1 MRPAILCPVLLAP
14 VVLLVAC
21 RAGPEVIVDP
31 QGVDQ
36 AAYQRDLAECTTVAD
51 QVSTGSSAGKGAVA
65 GAVVGGA
72 IGAIVGD
79 RGAAARLGGVGA
91 VVGGAQGA
99 GQGARSRDQV
109 LKNCMRGRGYH
120 VLN

>member
-1 MRPAILCPVLLAP
+1 MRPSIPLVLATAFLLA
-14 VVLLVAC
+14 AC
-21 RAGPEVIVDP
+21 KAGPRVIVDP

-51 QVSTGSSAGKGAVA
+51 QVSPGNSAGRGAVA

-79 RGAAARLGGVGA
+79 RGTAARLGGVGA
-91 VVGGAQGA
+91 VAGGARGA
-99 GQGARSRDQV
+99 GQGAASREQV
-109 LKNCMRGRGYH
+109 LKNCMRGRGYR